1 MPTLAKRQ
9 LKFLYKGFIIGFT
22 DIIPGISGGTMA
34 LILGIYD
41 QVIRAAAALNS
52 QWLSYILSL
61 RIKKSATILDYNLL
75 IPLAIGI
82 VSGILFFT
90 KVIPLIMYIE
100 KYTFQVFSFF
110 FGLILHTIL
119 SIMRNNFM
127 WSVKDLSFVLAGLSL
142 GLCLLLLGQ
151 QTIENNFLTIFSSGL
166 LSATAMILP
175 GISGALIL
183 MLLGKYA
190 IIFNAIADLNFLIL
204 FPFLCGFICSLVFI
218 TKLLA
223 VALKKF
229 QRPSFNFINGIL
241 ISSLIT
247 LWPFQYRNMEQELQI
262 NFDSFYIPTNFVD
275 IIIALSLMGVSF
287 FLFLRLNIS
296 ITKKA
301 NDENKYNKPQGE

>member
-1 MPTLAKRQ
+1 MLTSAKRQ

-52 QWLSYILSL
+52 QWLSYVLSL
-61 RIKKSATILDYNLL
+61 KIKKSATILDYNLL

-119 SIMRNNFM
+119 SIMRNNFI
-127 WSVKDLSFVLAGLSL
+127 WSFKDLSFVLAGLSL

-190 IIFNAIADLNFLIL
+190 IIFNAIADLNILIL

-229 QRPSFNFINGIL
+229 PRPSFNFINGIL

-262 NFDSFYIPTNFVD
+262 NFDSFYVPTNFAD
-275 IIIALSLMGVSF
+275 IIVALSLMGISF

-301 NDENKYNKPQGE
+301 QEESK

>member
-1 MPTLAKRQ
+1 MLTSAKRQ

-110 FGLILHTIL
+110 FGLILHTTL
-119 SIMRNNFM
+119 SIMRNNFI
-127 WSVKDLSFVLAGLSL
+127 WSFKDLSFVLAGLSL

-204 FPFLCGFICSLVFI
+204 FPFLCGFICSVVFI

-247 LWPFQYRNMEQELQI
+247 LWPFQYRNMERGLQI

-275 IIIALSLMGVSF
+275 IIIALSLMGISF

-301 NDENKYNKPQGE
+301 NDENK

>member
-1 MPTLAKRQ
+1 MLALAKRQ

-52 QWLSYILSL
+52 QWLSYIISL

-119 SIMRNNFM
+119 SIMRNNFI
-127 WSVKDLSFVLAGLSL
+127 WSFKDLSFVLAGLSL

-262 NFDSFYIPTNFVD
+262 NFDSFYIPTNFAD
-275 IIIALSLMGVSF
+275 IIVALSLMGISF

-301 NDENKYNKPQGE
+301 QEEGK

>member
-1 MPTLAKRQ
+1 MLTLAKRQ

-287 FLFLRLNIS
+287 FFIFEAQY
-296 ITKKA
+296 I
-301 NDENKYNKPQGE
+301 YNQKSE

>member
-1 MPTLAKRQ
+1 MLTSVKRQ

-22 DIIPGISGGTMA
+22 DVIPGISGGTMA

-61 RIKKSATILDYNLL
+61 KIKKSATILDYNLL

-82 VSGILFFT
+82 ISGILFFT

-119 SIMRNNFM
+119 SIIRNNFR
-127 WSVKDLSFVLAGLSL
+127 WSFKDWFFVLSGLSL
-142 GLCLLLLGQ
+142 GLCLLLFGQ
-151 QTIENNFLTIFSSGL
+151 QTIENNFLTIFGSGL

-204 FPFLCGFICSLVFI
+204 FPFLCGCICSLVFI

-262 NFDSFYIPTNFVD
+262 NFDSFYLPTNFAD
-275 IIIALSLMGVSF
+275 IIIALSLMGISF
-287 FLFLRLNIS
+287 FLFFRLNIS

-301 NDENKYNKPQGE
+301 NNESK

>member
-1 MPTLAKRQ
+1 MLTLAKRQ

-151 QTIENNFLTIFSSGL
+151 QAIENNFLTIFSSGL

-301 NDENKYNKPQGE
+301 NDENKYSKPQGE

>member
-1 MPTLAKRQ
+1 MLASVKRQ

-52 QWLSYILSL
+52 RWLSYILSL
-61 RIKKSATILDYNLL
+61 KFKKSATILDYNLL

-119 SIMRNNFM
+119 SIMRNNFI
-127 WSVKDLSFVLAGLSL
+127 WSFKDLSFVLAGLSL

-241 ISSLIT
+241 ISSLFT

-262 NFDSFYIPTNFVD
+262 NFDSFYIPTNFAD
-275 IIIALSLMGVSF
+275 IIVALSLMGISF

-296 ITKKA
+296 IAKKA
-301 NDENKYNKPQGE
+301 NEESK

>member
-1 MPTLAKRQ
+1 MLTSVKRQ

-22 DIIPGISGGTMA
+22 DVIPGISGGTMA

-61 RIKKSATILDYNLL
+61 KIKKSATILDYNVL

-82 VSGILFFT
+82 ISGILFFT

-119 SIMRNNFM
+119 SIMRNNFI
-127 WSVKDLSFVLAGLSL
+127 WSFKDLSFVLAGLSL

-262 NFDSFYIPTNFVD
+262 NFDSFYIPTNFAD
-275 IIIALSLMGVSF
+275 IIVALSLMGISF
-287 FLFLRLNIS
+287 FLFFRLNIS

-301 NDENKYNKPQGE
+301 NNESK

>member
-1 MPTLAKRQ
+1 MLTLAKRQ

-287 FLFLRLNIS
+287 FFF
-296 ITKKA
+296 
-301 NDENKYNKPQGE
+301 YF

>member
-1 MPTLAKRQ
+1 MLTSAKRQ

-229 QRPSFNFINGIL
+229 QRSSFNFINGIL

-262 NFDSFYIPTNFVD
+262 NFDSFYIPTNFAD
-275 IIIALSLMGVSF
+275 IIVALSLMGISF
-287 FLFLRLNIS
+287 FLFFRLNIS

-301 NDENKYNKPQGE
+301 NNESK

>member
-1 MPTLAKRQ
+1 MLTSAKRQ

-275 IIIALSLMGVSF
+275 IIIALSLMGISF

-301 NDENKYNKPQGE
+301 NDENKYNKTQGE

>member
-1 MPTLAKRQ
+1 MLTLAKRQ

-287 FLFLRLNIS
+287 FLFLRFNIS

>member
-1 MPTLAKRQ
+1 
-9 LKFLYKGFIIGFT
+9 
-22 DIIPGISGGTMA
+22 MA

-287 FLFLRLNIS
+287 FYF
-296 ITKKA
+296 
-301 NDENKYNKPQGE
+301 

>member
-1 MPTLAKRQ
+1 MLTLAKRQ

>member
-1 MPTLAKRQ
+1 
-9 LKFLYKGFIIGFT
+9 
-22 DIIPGISGGTMA
+22 
-34 LILGIYD
+34 
-41 QVIRAAAALNS
+41 
-52 QWLSYILSL
+52 
-61 RIKKSATILDYNLL
+61 
-75 IPLAIGI
+75 
-82 VSGILFFT
+82 
-90 KVIPLIMYIE
+90 
-100 KYTFQVFSFF
+100 
-110 FGLILHTIL
+110 
-119 SIMRNNFM
+119 M

-301 NDENKYNKPQGE
+301 NDENKYSKPQGE

>member
-1 MPTLAKRQ
+1 MLTLAKRQ

-52 QWLSYILSL
+52 QWLSYVLSL
-61 RIKKSATILDYNLL
+61 KIKKSATILDYNLL

>member
-1 MPTLAKRQ
+1 MLTSAKRQ

-52 QWLSYILSL
+52 QWLSYVLSL
-61 RIKKSATILDYNLL
+61 KIKKSATILDYNLL

-119 SIMRNNFM
+119 SIMRNNFI
-127 WSVKDLSFVLAGLSL
+127 WSFKDLSFVLAGLSL

-262 NFDSFYIPTNFVD
+262 NFDSFYIPTNFAD
-275 IIIALSLMGVSF
+275 IIVALSLMGISF

-301 NDENKYNKPQGE
+301 HEESK

>member
-1 MPTLAKRQ
+1 MLTSAKRQ

-52 QWLSYILSL
+52 QWLSYVLSL
-61 RIKKSATILDYNLL
+61 KIKKSATILDYNLL

-119 SIMRNNFM
+119 SIMRNNFI
-127 WSVKDLSFVLAGLSL
+127 WSFKDLYFVLAGLSL

-262 NFDSFYIPTNFVD
+262 NFDSFYIPTNFAD
-275 IIIALSLMGVSF
+275 IIVALSLMGISF

-301 NDENKYNKPQGE
+301 HEESK